1 MSSPRPSIPFACGTL
16 SKPAPALA
24 HLAHAVAKTWATWP
38 TLAMRIMIALSI
50 SAISAIGAGCGGQQ
64 PQTAAAGL
72 ASAAPACEQYE
83 KQLCG
88 SLGDKTEPCLALH
101 SVRQWLPAKACAAGI
116 ADIQYSLARV
126 GELRKDC
133 DALTRRL
140 CESLGEQSATCEE
153 VKRDLPGVPP
163 SQCRTLLEH
172 YPELLGQLQER
183 EARVAPLAEEPW
195 RAIISGDAPS
205 FGPASARV
213 TIVEFSDFQCPYCA
227 QASDTVKRIRE
238 NYSDKV
244 RFVFRQFP
252 LSFHEHAREAAEAAL
267 AAHAQGKFWQYHDHL
282 FAHQSA
288 LGRGQLESYARELG
302 LDLSKFKK
310 NLDAHAFNVQI
321 EADITLGR
329 TAKVDGTPT
338 MFINQRRAPNPTD
351 FDSVAPLI
359 EAALSEPSEAPAQ

>member
-1 MSSPRPSIPFACGTL
+1 MSSPSPFSPPFARDKL
-16 SKPAPALA
+16 RKPATTAHWPMLA
-24 HLAHAVAKTWATWP
+24 V
-38 TLAMRIMIALSI
+38 RSMIALSLC
-50 SAISAIGAGCGGQQ
+50 AISVIGPGCGGQQ
-64 PQTAAAGL
+64 PQASTAEQANAV
-72 ASAAPACEQYE
+72 PVCEQYE

-101 SVRQWLPAKACAAGI
+101 SVRQWLPDKACAAGI

-140 CESLGEQSATCEE
+140 CESLGEQSATCQE

-163 SQCRTLLEH
+163 TQCRTLLEH
-172 YPELLGQLQER
+172 YPELLSQLQER
-183 EARVAPLAEEPW
+183 EARVAPLGEEPW
-195 RAIISGDAPS
+195 QAIIHGDAPS
-205 FGPASARV
+205 FGPADARV

-227 QASDTVKRIRE
+227 QASETVKRIRE
-238 NYSDKV
+238 AYGDKV
-244 RFVFRQFP
+244 HLIFRQFP

-267 AAHAQGKFWQYHDHL
+267 AAHAQGKFWPYHDHL
-282 FAHQSA
+282 FTHQNA
-288 LGRGQLESYARELG
+288 LGHNQLESYARELG
-302 LDLSKFKK
+302 LDMPKFKK
-310 NLDAHAFNVQI
+310 SLDAHAFNVQI

-359 EAALSEPSEAPAQ
+359 EAALNEPNEPTAQ